1 MHENIMNIPAV
12 TALCYD
18 TATFTPCTHAARFFD
33 PGPASCYNSLFV

>member
-18 TATFTPCTHAARFFD
+18 TATFTPCTRGGQLLD
-33 PGPASCYNSLFV
+33 I